1 MPLTQLDLFSES
13 DLLPCFGKTSLEC
26 CLPQTMLSDASWLL
40 LLEATFPQKP
50 EQEDGRMQVFLSD
63 PSESQPGES
72 WMLNTL
78 DSPNDVVE
86 CSLSHVLLGGGL
98 DPTKILF
105 ERKGLSGD
113 SDKSQAQGESSP
125 GFAESSF
132 GAYRPD
138 HAAGTLKASGGVLGG
153 GSETLIVK

>member
-1 MPLTQLDLFSES
+1 MPLTQFDLFSEN

-26 CLPQTMLSDASWLL
+26 CLPKTMRSDASWLR
-40 LLEATFPQKP
+40 LLEVTFRQRPK
-50 EQEDGRMQVFLSD
+50 QEDGRMRVFLSD
-63 PSESQPGES
+63 PNASPHGES
-72 WMLNTL
+72 WTLNIS
-78 DSPNDVVE
+78 DFHNGAEE
-86 CSLSHVLLGGGL
+86 CSLSQVLLGGGI

-105 ERKGLSGD
+105 ERKSLSGNSDTGKTQRED
-113 SDKSQAQGESSP
+113 SA

-132 GAYRPD
+132 GAYRAD